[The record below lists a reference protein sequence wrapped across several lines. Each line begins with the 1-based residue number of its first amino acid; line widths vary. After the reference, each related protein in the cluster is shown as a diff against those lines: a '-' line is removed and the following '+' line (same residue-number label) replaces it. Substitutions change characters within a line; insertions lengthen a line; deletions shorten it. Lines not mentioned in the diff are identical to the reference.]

1 MKNSIIAL
9 FIMLSVCAGFAF
21 SQTKKRTVRRTA
33 KKSGVTRIA
42 PKPTPKIYIPARRG
56 AKALTTASG
65 LTYIVTQNGAGAQL
79 KAGDTVTVHYTGLL
93 TSGVKFD
100 SSLDRSEPFSFELGA
115 GKVIKGWDEG
125 LQKLRVGDRA
135 TFFIPS
141 WLGYGERGAGGG
153 VIPPDAMLIFIIEV
167 ISVG

>member
-1 MKNSIIAL
+1 MKNSIIAV
-9 FIMLSVCAGFAF
+9 FIILSVGAGFAF
-21 SQTKKRTVRRTA
+21 SQTKKRTVRRGV
-33 KKSGVTRIA
+33 KKSGVTRVA
-42 PKPTPKIYIPARRG
+42 PKPIPKIYIPPKRG
-56 AKALTTASG
+56 AKALTTDSG

-79 KAGDTVTVHYTGLL
+79 KAGDTVNVHYTGLL

-100 SSLDRSEPFSFELGA
+100 SSLDRGAPFQFELGA

-125 LQKLRVGDRA
+125 VQKLRVGDRA

-153 VIPPDAMLIFIIEV
+153 AIPPDAMLIFIIEV
-167 ISVG
+167 VGVQ